1 MYAGS
6 SKKLLPMLILEI
18 LKEHTD
24 EHNRLTQQEII
35 DKLWTQ
41 YGVKCDRR
49 SVHNNL
55 ESLKD
60 MGYDIFTSRKC
71 YLAERDFDDAE
82 LRMLI
87 DSVLFSKILSQAQSK
102 RLIEKLIGLGN
113 KYFKDTVPHVSNL
126 PALFH
131 SDNKQVMLTL
141 NDLNKAIKAK
151 KKVSFIYNSY
161 GTDFKLH
168 PKREEP
174 YIVNPYQM
182 VANNGRYYL
191 IGNYD
196 KYDNISHYRI
206 DRITS
211 VEILPDTVK
220 PKSDVK
226 DFTTD
231 WTLPKHMAEHIY
243 MFGGESVTVKIR
255 AEKYLMDELID
266 WFGKDFRI
274 TEEDDE
280 FITVIL
286 KCNVQAMKYWALQY
300 GDSVEILEPNSLR
313 KNVADVVRRMYAKY
327 FSKNER
333 D

>member
-24 EHNRLTQQEII
+24 EQHRLTQQEII

-55 ESLKD
+55 ESLKN

-71 YLAERDFDDAE
+71 YLSERDFDDAE

-151 KKVSFIYNSY
+151 KKISFIYNSY
-161 GTDFKLH
+161 GTDFELH
-168 PKREEP
+168 PKRKEP

-211 VEILPDTVK
+211 VEILRDTIK
-220 PKSDVK
+220 PKSEVK

-243 MFGGESVTVKIR
+243 MFSGESVIVKFR
-255 AEKYLMDELID
+255 AEKYLMDDLID

-274 TEEDDE
+274 AEETDE
-280 FITVIL
+280 NITVIL
-286 KCNVQAMKYWALQY
+286 KCNEQAMKYWALQY
-300 GDSVEILEPNSLR
+300 GDSAEILEPNTLR
-313 KNVADVVRRMYAKY
+313 NQIVDDIRTMLKNI
-327 FSKNER
+327 
-333 D
+333 

>member
-1 MYAGS
+1 MYAGG

-24 EHNRLTQQEII
+24 EQHRLTQQEII
-35 DKLWTQ
+35 NNLWTQ

-87 DSVLFSKILSQAQSK
+87 DSVLFSKNLSKAQSK
-102 RLIEKLIGLGN
+102 RLIEKLTGLGN
-113 KYFKDTVPHVSNL
+113 KYFKDKIPHVSNL

-131 SDNKQVMLTL
+131 SDNKQVMITLNTL
-141 NDLNKAIKAK
+141 NDAIKAE
-151 KKVSFIYNSY
+151 KKVSFVYNTY

-174 YIVNPYQM
+174 YIVSPYQM
-182 VANNGRYYL
+182 VENNGRYYL

-196 KYDNISHYRI
+196 KYNNLSHYRI

-211 VEILPDTVK
+211 VEILPK
-220 PKSDVK
+220 QAKSQKQIK
-226 DFTTD
+226 DFTAD
-231 WTLPKHMAEHIY
+231 WNLPKHMTEHIY
-243 MFGGESVTVKIR
+243 MFGGESVIVKLR
-255 AEKYLMDELID
+255 AETNLMDELID

-274 TEEDDE
+274 TEETDSQM
-280 FITVIL
+280 TVIL
-286 KCNVQAMKYWALQY
+286 KCNEQAMKYWALQY
-300 GDSVEILEPNSLR
+300 GNSVEILEPSSLR
-313 KNVADVVRRMYAKY
+313 KSVANIVSGMYKKY
-327 FSKNER
+327 CEKREEK
-333 D
+333 

>member
-24 EHNRLTQQEII
+24 EQHRLTQQEII

-87 DSVLFSKILSQAQSK
+87 DSVLFSKNLSKAQSK
-102 RLIEKLIGLGN
+102 RLIEKLTGLGN
-113 KYFKDTVPHVSNL
+113 KYFKDNIPHVSNL

-131 SDNKQVMLTL
+131 SDNKQVMITL
-141 NDLNKAIKAK
+141 NTLNYAIKSE
-151 KKVSFIYNSY
+151 KKVSFIYNTY
-161 GTDFKLH
+161 GTDFELH

-182 VANNGRYYL
+182 VENNGRYYL

-196 KYDNISHYRI
+196 KYDNLSHYRI

-211 VEILPDTVK
+211 VKILRDTIK
-220 PKSDVK
+220 PKSEVK

-243 MFGGESVTVKIR
+243 MFGGESVIVKLR
-255 AEKYLMDELID
+255 AETNLMDELID

-274 TEEDDE
+274 TEETDNQM
-280 FITVIL
+280 TVIL
-286 KCNVQAMKYWALQY
+286 KCNEQAMKYWALQY
-300 GDSVEILEPNSLR
+300 GNSVEILEPISLR
-313 KNVADVVRRMYAKY
+313 KSVANIVSGMYKKY
-327 FSKNER
+327 CEKREEK
-333 D
+333 

>member
-1 MYAGS
+1 MYAGG

-24 EHNRLTQQEII
+24 EQHRLTQQEII
-35 DKLWTQ
+35 NNLWTQ

-87 DSVLFSKILSQAQSK
+87 DSVLFSKNLSKAQSK
-102 RLIEKLIGLGN
+102 RLIEKLTGLGN
-113 KYFKDTVPHVSNL
+113 KYFKDKIPHVSNL

-131 SDNKQVMLTL
+131 SDNKQVMITLNTL
-141 NDLNKAIKAK
+141 NDAIKAE
-151 KKVSFIYNSY
+151 KKVSFVYNTY

-300 GDSVEILEPNSLR
+300 GDSVEILEPDTLR
-313 KNVADVVRRMYAKY
+313 KSVADIVRRMYAKY